1 MKIFV
6 SAKPS
11 AKKDEVVQLNATH
24 FKVSVKAPPQ
34 DGKANDAIEKVLAEF
49 LGLAPSCV
57 RVIKGHTSKN
67 KIVEIK

>member
-11 AKKDEVVQLNATH
+11 TKKDEVVQLDATH

-34 DGKANDAIEKVLAEF
+34 DGKANDAVEKALAEF

-67 KIVEIK
+67 KIIEV